1 MSTGRSANS
10 FDVLKV
16 ELSTESEGPDY
27 FTLGEYRVID
37 RASGEIVARFLWSL
51 DEPYLTN
58 KFYSGP
64 EGVIVTDDGAEAVA
78 FNADG
83 SEERVLLPG
92 GGPIVVDGVPIEDAT
107 DMAALLAERG
117 GQWMHYLHRR
127 LGVTAGAAAIARAAA
142 SLLDH
147 EDARVR
153 TEALRFYYFVPDATG
168 IERVFEIADTRRELL
183 DDALFTHILKQRLRT
198 AADEGTFALGRR
210 EGLGAFIDE
219 LLA

>member
-1 MSTGRSANS
+1 MGSDPNYE
-10 FDVLKV
+10 VVKI

-27 FTLGEYRVID
+27 FTTGEYRVID
-37 RASGEIVARFLWSL
+37 RATNEIVARFAWSL

-64 EGVIVTDDGAEAVA
+64 DRVIVTDDGAEAVA

-92 GGPIVVDGVPIEDAT
+92 GGPIVVDGVPVSETT
-107 DMAALLAERG
+107 DMAALLVSRG
-117 GQWMHYLHRR
+117 GQWMYHLHRR
-127 LGVTAGAAAIARAAA
+127 LGVTAGAKAIARAAA
-142 SLLDH
+142 ALLDDS
-147 EDARVR
+147 DARVR
-153 TEALRFYYFVPDATG
+153 TEALRFYYFVPDAPG
-168 IERVFEIADTRRELL
+168 IERVFEIAETRRALL
-183 DDALFTHILKQRLRT
+183 DDALFTHVLKQRLRT
-198 AADEGTFALGRR
+198 ASDERMFALGRR